1 MKKLLP
7 ALCLLLALSA
17 CTGTESAAP
26 AQTPPQTAETA
37 DASVAVTLDLA
48 AYTDAADGDVL
59 SGNPRFF
66 LDEALTQQMDI
77 TETACSGARATFT
90 VAVPAGTTDLY
101 MVPPQLCLTEE
112 VEERSAPARGDQD
125 LGEFRVESVELENGT
140 DLELVVKIDPAST
153 AFPENL
159 HLQMDGMYYTGGHS
173 RRMEWGD
180 DQVTHLKEWQV
191 SFTMKGSVAE
201 AEKALETATLH
212 WSQLS
217 RYVQPQDLSCTSDG
231 VTVHPV
237 SLES

>member
-7 ALCLLLALSA
+7 ALCLLLALTA
-17 CTGTESAAP
+17 CTRPAP
-26 AQTPPQTAETA
+26 AQTPPETAESA
-37 DASVAVTLDLA
+37 DATAAVTLDLA
-48 AYTDAADGDVL
+48 AYTDAAQGDVL
-59 SGNPRFF
+59 SGDPRFF
-66 LDEALTQQMDI
+66 LDEALTQQMNI
-77 TETACSGARATFT
+77 TETTSSGARVTYT
-90 VAVPAGTTDLY
+90 VAVPAGTADLY

-112 VEERSAPARGDQD
+112 VEEQSAPAKGDQD
-125 LGEFRVESVELENGT
+125 LGNFRVESVELENGA

-180 DQVTHLKEWQV
+180 DQVTHVKEWAV

-217 RYVQPQDLSCTSDG
+217 RYVQPQDLPCTADG

-237 SLES
+237 NPGA